1 MSLIK
6 RIQLILTGKRS
17 FVNFVEAAEE
27 SKENLQNPD
36 LYCHAL
42 RAIVLRYRSSPAQ
55 ASLPVLEQYLR
66 TAYGL
71 AVQLRKTEK
80 N

>member
-27 SKENLQNPD
+27 SKENLQ
-36 LYCHAL
+36 
-42 RAIVLRYRSSPAQ
+42 
-55 ASLPVLEQYLR
+55 
-66 TAYGL
+66 
-71 AVQLRKTEK
+71 
-80 N
+80 